1 MRDQGKTT
9 IPTPAEIVGSVPFG
23 GAHAAAD
30 VLLRPGRPLLY
41 RIPEVMTMLAMSRSV
56 LFEQLRTGRLGSV
69 RQGRSRRIPAAAIVD
84 YIDLLERETA
94 EEAAG

>member
-1 MRDQGKTT
+1 MRDQVKTT
-9 IPTPAEIVGSVPFG
+9 MGPAESASSVPFG

-30 VLLRPGRPLLY
+30 VLLRPDRPLFY

-69 RQGRSRRIPAAAIVD
+69 RQAGTRQSRELR
-84 YIDLLERETA
+84 L
-94 EEAAG
+94 

>member
-9 IPTPAEIVGSVPFG
+9 IARPAENASSVPFG

-30 VLLRPGRPLLY
+30 VLLRPGCPLFY

-56 LFEQLRTGRLGSV
+56 LFEQLRTRRLGSV

-94 EEAAG
+94 KDAAG

>member
-1 MRDQGKTT
+1 MRDQGKPT
-9 IPTPAEIVGSVPFG
+9 IPRPAEAVSPVPFG

-30 VLLRPGRPLLY
+30 VLLRPGRPLFY

-56 LFEQLRTGRLGSV
+56 LFEQLRTRRLGSV
-69 RQGRSRRIPAAAIVD
+69 RQGRSRRIPATAIVD
-84 YIDLLERETA
+84 YIDLLERETS